1 MIAGGAAQAGIKLN
15 IETVDDGLL
24 IDKIYSG
31 DFDMFIWGWGTDL
44 DPTTILNVMTTN
56 QIGNMSDSNYSN
68 ERYDELF
75 IEQQTIMDPD
85 ERREVVWEMQQILY
99 EEAPYII
106 LFYDNSLQA
115 VNTDRW
121 TGWKRI
127 PEEGGF
133 FFNLTTYNYLNVS
146 PAESDQ

>member
-1 MIAGGAAQAGIKLN
+1 
-15 IETVDDGLL
+15 
-24 IDKIYSG
+24 
-31 DFDMFIWGWGTDL
+31 
-44 DPTTILNVMTTN
+44 MTTA

-115 VNTDRW
+115 VNTDKW

-127 PEEGGF
+127 PDEGGY
-133 FFNLTTYNYLNVS
+133 FFNLTTYNYLNVR

>member
-1 MIAGGAAQAGIKLN
+1 MIKGSAEEAGMKMN
-15 IETVDDGLL
+15 IETVDDGVL

-44 DPTTILNVMTTN
+44 DPTTILNVMTTG

-68 ERYDELF
+68 EEYDQLF
-75 IEQQTIMDPD
+75 VKQQTIMNTD
-85 ERREVVWEMQQILY
+85 ERESVVFEMQKILY
-99 EEAPYII
+99 EDAPYII

-115 VNTDRW
+115 VNDEKW

-127 PEEGGF
+127 PEDGGY
-133 FFNLTTYNYLNVS
+133 FFNLTNYNYLNVK
-146 PAESDQ
+146 P